1 MPTSAHDDNF
11 DSPYAFRSA
20 SPHSAYHSEPGSPSG
35 DSISSL
41 PSVGSSFLFSS
52 VPVTPPHPGARS
64 EHEDDELGDSTSGLV
79 IPSLLLPSPS
89 RRPTPFGQ
97 AVGEVRLLLLGP
109 KGVDTS
115 AIASQLVDD
124 NEDVVEVGIWEQ
136 VRNEDPAGRGVR
148 KAVLRVST
156 DWVEH
161 RDRHGLERV
170 EPARNLEIVE
180 LPPYDMHAEVRAMRP
195 CQLMP
200 LANCTRTS

>member
-1 MPTSAHDDNF
+1 M
-11 DSPYAFRSA
+11 
-20 SPHSAYHSEPGSPSG
+20 
-35 DSISSL
+35 
-41 PSVGSSFLFSS
+41 
-52 VPVTPPHPGARS
+52 
-64 EHEDDELGDSTSGLV
+64 
-79 IPSLLLPSPS
+79 
-89 RRPTPFGQ
+89 
-97 AVGEVRLLLLGP
+97 RLLLLGP

-136 VRNEDPAGRGVR
+136 VRNEDAAGRGVR